1 MMMFWTQVE
10 GQPFSVITAP
20 AHRASPGQASTED
33 GSLQVNS
40 LAVYKKACL
49 EQGEILHVPQFPVCC

>member
-1 MMMFWTQVE
+1 MMFWTQVE

-20 AHRASPGQASTED
+20 AHRASPGHASTED

-40 LAVYKKACL
+40 LAVYK
-49 EQGEILHVPQFPVCC
+49 